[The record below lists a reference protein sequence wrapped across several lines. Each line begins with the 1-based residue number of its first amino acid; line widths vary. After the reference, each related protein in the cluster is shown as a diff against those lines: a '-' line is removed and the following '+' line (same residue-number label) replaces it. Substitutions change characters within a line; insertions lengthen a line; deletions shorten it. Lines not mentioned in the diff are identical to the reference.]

1 MRKYRLKPKYIHI
14 VVTGISLI
22 VNIILAIFIYVNNHD
37 VNSKDLQEDVKYREE
52 CEQNLLRQII
62 TSELYFPESYDPVTI
77 RVDSIFHG
85 PLTDYNCVTAAKEL
99 IDLRRQLPGAENAYK
114 EALNTLKIFGSS
126 DVFWRNAD
134 DKKNAEE
141 RLITLKEN
149 IAKREHI
156 IKNRDSSHDGE
167 FIGWGIAHRYRAK
180 NQGGN
185 VSFSDV
191 LYIVSP

>member
-52 CEQNLLRQII
+52 CAQNLLRQII

-85 PLTDYNCVTAAKEL
+85 PLTYYNCVTAAKEL
-99 IDLRRQLPGAENAYK
+99 IDLRRQLPGA
-114 EALNTLKIFGSS
+114 
-126 DVFWRNAD
+126 
-134 DKKNAEE
+134 
-141 RLITLKEN
+141 
-149 IAKREHI
+149 
-156 IKNRDSSHDGE
+156 
-167 FIGWGIAHRYRAK
+167 
-180 NQGGN
+180 
-185 VSFSDV
+185 
-191 LYIVSP
+191 